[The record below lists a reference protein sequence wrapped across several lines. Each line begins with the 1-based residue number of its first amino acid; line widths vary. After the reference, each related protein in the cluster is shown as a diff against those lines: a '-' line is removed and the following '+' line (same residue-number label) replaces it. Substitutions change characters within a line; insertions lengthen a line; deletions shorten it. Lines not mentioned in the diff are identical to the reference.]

1 MAQCGEIYVSLTSK
15 FLFYIKDVRM
25 RFVGSIEAKAD
36 SKGRVFLP
44 AAFRKLLQAAGE
56 EGLILRKDIFQP
68 CLVLYPESVWNEQ
81 LNLLR
86 ARLNRWNP
94 QHQQLFRQFV
104 SDVEQLTLDA
114 NGRLLVPRRYL
125 RMAGIEQDVKIIGMD
140 DTIELWDN
148 AGTERPFVE
157 AEEFARQ
164 LGDIMGSPD
173 AAGAQS

>member
-1 MAQCGEIYVSLTSK
+1 
-15 FLFYIKDVRM
+15 M

-125 RMAGIEQDVKIIGMD
+125 RMAGIEQDVKFIGMD

-148 AGTERPFVE
+148 AGTKRPFVE

-173 AAGAQS
+173 AASAQS

>member
-1 MAQCGEIYVSLTSK
+1 
-15 FLFYIKDVRM
+15 M

-125 RMAGIEQDVKIIGMD
+125 RMADIEQDVKFIGMD
-140 DTIELWDN
+140 DTIELWNN
-148 AGTERPFVE
+148 ADTERPFVE